1 MSRIHQVLLHS
12 PSDYHN
18 IMMWAACCT
27 AFFGFLR
34 CSEFT
39 IPSPSE
45 FEPATHLSIKDMAI
59 DDKTSSLIRVTIKQS
74 KTDPFRKGVH
84 LFLGRT
90 DNPICPVT
98 AILPYLT
105 ACGNTAGQLFTQK
118 KAVCSLGN
126 TSATSFQGYCRLQAA
141 GLPAGQYNT
150 HNFCIGAAT
159 SAKKAG
165 IADTHIKMLGRW
177 QSNTYIRTPRQ
188 ELAALSKQ
196 LVTSL

>member
-18 IMMWAACCT
+18 IMMWAVCCT

-74 KTDPFRKGVH
+74 KTDPFHKGVH

-90 DNPICPVT
+90 DYPI
-98 AILPYLT
+98 YLT
-105 ACGNTAGQLFTQK
+105 ACGNTAGQLFITEEGCLLTREHFSNK
-118 KAVCSLGN
+118 LSRV
-126 TSATSFQGYCRLQAA
+126 LQAA
-141 GLPAGQYNT
+141 GCRLTSRPIQYSQFLYWCC
-150 HNFCIGAAT
+150 HF
-159 SAKKAG
+159 SKKG
-165 IADTHIKMLGRW
+165 WNSRY
-177 QSNTYIRTPRQ
+177 TY
-188 ELAALSKQ
+188 
-196 LVTSL
+196 

>member
-18 IMMWAACCT
+18 IMMWVACCT
-27 AFFGFLR
+27 AFFSFLR

-59 DDKTSSLIRVTIKQS
+59 DDKTSSLIRVTTKQS

-105 ACGNTAGQLFTQK
+105 ACGNTAGQLFITEEGCLLTREHFSNKLSRILQ
-118 KAVCSLGN
+118 AAG
-126 TSATSFQGYCRLQAA
+126 CRLQAYQQA
-141 GLPAGQYNT
+141 NTILTIFVLVLPLQQ
-150 HNFCIGAAT
+150 
-159 SAKKAG
+159 KR
-165 IADTHIKMLGRW
+165 L
-177 QSNTYIRTPRQ
+177 
-188 ELAALSKQ
+188 E
-196 LVTSL
+196 